1 MWQNY
6 REISAKIDFC
16 FTLLLS
22 DFELLSGRL
31 S

>member
-6 REISAKIDFC
+6 REISAKIDFS
-16 FTLLLS
+16 FNLLLS